1 MAAGL
6 VGAPGGI
13 GICDGGESAIFCLRA
28 RDDGFGNP
36 CVPHSSIRLLVHFVT
51 VSTAG
56 LAVNALMV
64 TACDRLVTKSKY
76 YPSPNSH
83 REDYVELGVGIF
95 ARNVVAIKTIKE
107 LLAGVSLRRTDG
119 GGW

>member
-1 MAAGL
+1 MEAGL

-36 CVPHSSIRLLVHFVT
+36 CVPHSSIRLLVRFGT
-51 VSTAG
+51 VSKAG

-64 TACDRLVTKSKY
+64 TTRDQQVAKSTMPLQITTMKIASISEPEFSPERL
-76 YPSPNSH
+76 
-83 REDYVELGVGIF
+83 
-95 ARNVVAIKTIKE
+95 
-107 LLAGVSLRRTDG
+107 LRYK
-119 GGW
+119 